1 MAHERPVPGVSTR
14 RQFLRMGSL
23 AAGGLALAACGGG
36 QSAQQAAGGQQSGGQ
51 DFSATYDGPL
61 VRLAFWN
68 GFTGGDGPTMRSLV
82 QQFSKEHQNI
92 KATMN
97 VIRWADYYQ
106 RLPAAVNSGK
116 GPDVAIVHV
125 EQLATQAARRVIV
138 PLDDVAKSLQLQED
152 DFIPSIWNA
161 GMYQEKRYGIPLD
174 VHSLAMYYNTDQF
187 SKAGVSDA
195 PKDKA
200 AFESALAAAKSKGGV
215 AQPFWMPSLWPAHL
229 MFLSL
234 LWQNGGEPYNAE
246 GTQATFNSD
255 AGVQALTW
263 MVDQVK
269 NGNSPRNVAADAQYT
284 AFKAGKVAVTWDG
297 IWQINDLKTTASNL
311 KWGIAPLPQIGAKP
325 AVWANSHQ
333 FVLVRQQQ
341 PDQNKQQASKVFID
355 WISKKSREWAK
366 SGMIPARNSER
377 ESQEFA
383 QLKEQATVAQSIDDM
398 HFLPQIPGIGDVQ
411 AQTLEI
417 AVNEAVLQKKDPKQA
432 LDQWAAAASKVMEQN
447 KKKFGG

>member
-1 MAHERPVPGVSTR
+1 MPQDQPVVPSR
-14 RQFLRMGSL
+14 RQFLKVGSV
-23 AAGGLALAACGGG
+23 AGAGLFLAACGGG
-36 QSAQQAAGGQQSGGQ
+36 QSAQDAATGQQGGSQ
-51 DFSATYDGPL
+51 SFTATYDGPP
-61 VRLAFWN
+61 VNLAFWN
-68 GFTGGDGPTMRSLV
+68 GFTGGDGPTMRALV
-82 QQFSKEHQNI
+82 RQFSDEHDNI

-97 VIRWADYYQ
+97 VIRWADFYQ

-125 EQLATQAARRVIV
+125 EQLATQAARRVID
-138 PLDDVAKSLQLQED
+138 PLDDVAASLQLAQD
-152 DFIPSIWNA
+152 DFLPSVWNA

-174 VHSLAMYYNTDQF
+174 VHSLAMYFNTDQF
-187 SKAGVSDA
+187 TEAKVAEP

-200 AFESALAAAKSKGGV
+200 SFEQAVGAVKSSGV
-215 AQPFWMPSLWPAHL
+215 EQPFWMPSLWPAHL

-234 LWQNGGEPYNAE
+234 LWQFGGEPYNAE
-246 GTQATFNSD
+246 GTAATYNSD

-269 NGNSPRNVAADAQYT
+269 SGVSPRNVAADAQYA
-284 AFKAGKVAVTWDG
+284 AFKGGKVAVTWDG
-297 IWQINDLKTTASNL
+297 IWQINDLKTTAEKL
-311 KWGIAPLPQIGAKP
+311 EWGIAPIPQIGTEP

-333 FVLVRQQQ
+333 FVLIRQQR
-341 PDQNKQQASKVFID
+341 PDQNKQQASKVFMD

-383 QLKEQATVAQSIDDM
+383 ALKEQATIAQVVDQM
-398 HFLPQIPGIGDVQ
+398 RFLPQVPGLGDVQ

-417 AVNEAVLQKKDPKQA
+417 AVNEAVLLKKEPKAA